1 MPVSATPKPPG
12 LRQLLQARRDVA
24 AARAKD
30 WGKRRL
36 RTLLELGQRGGVDIL
51 PRHFYSQI
59 PDIKD
64 LRSEDHWKRAYSMV
78 GVDGSAPDSQVVFLR
93 TVCPPELSAELLD
106 LNVYADACARNGAVG
121 YGPIEADFLY
131 CFARTL
137 KPRRVVQVG
146 AGVATAVLLRAS
158 ADGGFPLEIV
168 CVEPY
173 PTDFLRDAARA
184 EAITLIASKAEAVAV
199 ELLTDL
205 GDGDL
210 LFVDSTHT
218 VKVGSEVNRI
228 ILEVLQRLSKG
239 VYVHFHDVLF
249 PYDYSPDILGDELF
263 FWNETVLLHAFLI
276 GNARYTLR
284 AALSMVHYERPG
296 ALREL
301 IPTYEPRI
309 HIDGLRSPAG
319 DEGHF
324 PSSAY
329 LQVVA

>member
-1 MPVSATPKPPG
+1 MPPD
-12 LRQLLQARRDVA
+12 LRQYLQARRDA
-24 AARAKD
+24 AAMRAKD

-36 RTLLELGQRGGVDIL
+36 RTLLEFGQRAGVDVL

-59 PDIKD
+59 PDIEG
-64 LRSEDHWKRAYSMV
+64 LRSEDHWKRAYTMV
-78 GVDGSAPDSQVVFLR
+78 GVDGTEPDSQVRFLR
-93 TVCPPELSAELLD
+93 SVCPPELSAELLD

-137 KPRRVVQVG
+137 QPRRVVQVG

-158 ADGGFPLEIV
+158 EDGGFPLEIV
-168 CVEPY
+168 CVDPY
-173 PTDFLRDAARA
+173 PTEFLRDAARA
-184 EAITLIASKAEAVAV
+184 KTVRLIAAKAETVDLQ
-199 ELLTDL
+199 LLTNL
-205 GDGDL
+205 RDGDL

-218 VKVGSEVNRI
+218 VKVGSDVNRI
-228 ILEVLQRLSKG
+228 ILEVLPRLDKG

-249 PYDYSPDILGDELF
+249 PYDYSPGVLDDELF

-276 GNARYTLR
+276 ANDRYTLR
-284 AALSMVHYERPG
+284 AALSMVHYARPG
-296 ALREL
+296 ILREL
-301 IPTYEPRI
+301 LPNYEPRI
-309 HIDGLRSPAG
+309 HVDGLRSSAT

-329 LQVVA
+329 LRVVE